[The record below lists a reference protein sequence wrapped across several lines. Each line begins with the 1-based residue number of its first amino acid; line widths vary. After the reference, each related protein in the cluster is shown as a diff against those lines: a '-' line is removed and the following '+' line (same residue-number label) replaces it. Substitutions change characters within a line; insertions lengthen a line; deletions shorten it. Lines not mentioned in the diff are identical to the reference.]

1 MRKIIISIML
11 LLPMVAM
18 AQMTPEAVIA
28 NAPALPTP
36 EQWGKNGH
44 TEAFTAKIAE
54 LRNALKK
61 MAAAPAKNITEADVR
76 EVQAE
81 QMKRYKE
88 HPKRMEQ
95 AAKGLEMM
103 GMLMQKMNLTEA
115 DMKKLSKMSDEESE
129 AFIMKKMQESGL
141 KPNDIAAMA
150 SDLGLDTQP
159 PANTPQVDVH
169 AIQASQ
175 QADMAYM
182 EQTKLYEK
190 KAAEWEDDAKRR
202 IKVEEER
209 YQAARPKQIYGLD
222 DVMTRSVTKEQ
233 YDAQQQYLREL
244 EIGLLTAMYRIWTEL
259 IHNCQGALK
268 TLMQYAVTADN
279 AKANMPSTTSNAAF
293 DTLNKSSNNAAA
305 VADLYLRI
313 TESEPRNS

>member
-1 MRKIIISIML
+1 
-11 LLPMVAM
+11 
-18 AQMTPEAVIA
+18 
-28 NAPALPTP
+28 
-36 EQWGKNGH
+36 
-44 TEAFTAKIAE
+44 
-54 LRNALKK
+54 
-61 MAAAPAKNITEADVR
+61 
-76 EVQAE
+76 
-81 QMKRYKE
+81 
-88 HPKRMEQ
+88 
-95 AAKGLEMM
+95 
-103 GMLMQKMNLTEA
+103 
-115 DMKKLSKMSDEESE
+115 
-129 AFIMKKMQESGL
+129 MKKMQESGL
-141 KPNDIAAMA
+141 NPNDIASMA
-150 SDLGLDTQP
+150 SSVGLDMQP
-159 PANTPQVDVH
+159 PANTPQVDVN